1 MFPENGTYA
10 MLQDNTLI
18 GRKEKRLPIIVVVS
32 LADLGR
38 TATDGAEWTYTDNIS
53 AHGARVFSKH
63 VWQPGNEITLTPFKE
78 EMASGNVV
86 YCQRIEGDRY
96 WVGVQLKDH
105 PIPWRAVNRYD
116 GIKMSTLVE
125 S

>member
-1 MFPENGTYA
+1 
-10 MLQDNTLI
+10 MLQDNTPI
-18 GRKEKRLPIIVVVS
+18 VRKENRLPIIVVVS
-32 LADLGR
+32 LANLRR
-38 TATDGAEWTYTDNIS
+38 TTTDGAEWTHTDNIS

-63 VWQPGNEITLTPFKE
+63 VWQPGDEITLTPYQE

-86 YCQRIEGDRY
+86 YCYRIAGDRY

-105 PIPWRAVNRYD
+105 PVTWKAIRRYD
-116 GIKMSTLVE
+116 GIQMSALVE

>member
-1 MFPENGTYA
+1 

-38 TATDGAEWTYTDNIS
+38 TTTDGAEWTYTDNIS

-63 VWQPGNEITLTPFKE
+63 VWQPGDEITLTPFKE
-78 EMASGNVV
+78 EMASGIVV
-86 YCQRIEGDRY
+86 YYQRTAGDRY

-116 GIKMSTLVE
+116 GIKMGTLVE